1 MDGGL
6 LAIKAISDGSSLCVL
21 AASDGDTEVISYE
34 MSVLVEAVGEVLSPA
49 LRGPGR

>member
-21 AASDGDTEVISYE
+21 AAPDCDTEAIAYE
-34 MSVLVEAVGEVLSPA
+34 MAVLV
-49 LRGPGR
+49 